1 MSNCWKV
8 SDPLMASYHDEW
20 GTPNHNDILHFEL
33 LSLEGMQ
40 AGLSW
45 SQILKRRENYRK
57 AFHGFD
63 ASKIINYTDEDV
75 SKLLTNIG
83 IIRNRRKIESIINN
97 AKYFVEIQK
106 KYGSFDSFIWKY
118 VDNKPIDDELE
129 TFKDMKP
136 ETELSR
142 KISADLK
149 KMGFKFVGPTIIYS
163 YMQAVGLVNDHLVTC
178 PKYIELKSIEYPA
191 FKINC

>member
-1 MSNCWKV
+1 MKNCWKV
-8 SDPLMASYHDEW
+8 SDPLMTSYHDEW
-20 GTPNHNDILHFEL
+20 GTPIHDDVLHFEL

-40 AGLSW
+40 AGLNW
-45 SQILKRRENYRK
+45 NQILKRRENYRK

-63 ASKIINYTDEDV
+63 ALKIINYTDEDI
-75 SKLLTNIG
+75 SKLLTNTE

-97 AKYFVEIQK
+97 AKCFVEIQK
-106 KYGSFDSFIWKY
+106 NYGSFDSFIWKY
-118 VDNKPIDDELE
+118 VDNKPIDDKLQ
-129 TFKDMKP
+129 TFDEMKS

-149 KMGFKFVGPTIIYS
+149 KRGFKFVGPTIIYS

-178 PKYIELKSIEYPA
+178 PRYNELKSIE
-191 FKINC
+191 